1 MLKFAVIAVTV
12 GVMQGYVMTPMIG
25 RVESKR

>member
-12 GVMQGYVMTPMIG
+12 GVMQGYVMTPMVG
-25 RVESKR
+25 WVESK